1 MDTEAVSPDLSNK
14 ETCGLECGGSI
25 VNGGGLDLRLSERKP
40 QFGEMRHL
48 VHLTAG
54 GLEQDCCANPPVDI
68 AQRPLGICV
77 ERAIMTW
84 LARDI
89 GLNSRIEA

>member
-1 MDTEAVSPDLSNK
+1 
-14 ETCGLECGGSI
+14 
-25 VNGGGLDLRLSERKP
+25 
-40 QFGEMRHL
+40 MRHL

-54 GLEQDCCANPPVDI
+54 GLEQDCYANPPVDI